1 MRILLSLL
9 ILIML
14 AGISYAAP
22 GTLTGGVTFSLG
34 NGAIVYIN
42 GTETFDSITAY
53 GSLGTP
59 ANTFEYVIDN
69 VTQRWTPTNS
79 MTLCTSDC
87 VTNFTN
93 PPGGTA
99 VTPAMV
105 FSWNETLLNTPYNYQ
120 LARDI
125 AFIST
130 FFSGS
135 VGGVPFYTTSSVGLS
150 YNQTYY
156 WHIHN
161 STSTYATSRLWRFKT
176 PSAPVTVPGSLNVS
190 VLDELTF
197 EPISN
202 FTASV
207 YADGFFISRNTTTGV
222 VNFTSSEIASGEFTL
237 VITPNS
243 SYAERALV
251 VTSPGSYIAYL
262 PPTTRTI
269 DFVSFYLLDYTG
281 RFPYLES
288 ILTVTKGVNTTHSQY
303 FDSDAKVAV
312 NLIRGEQYTITVTDP
327 VTNSIQQWGNYFSV
341 GTGSVQVV
349 IMNIGV
355 NSSILQPYVQQINAS
370 SSSIDVSW
378 SDRGNVLNWVNVS
391 VYKDNA
397 STMVYSL
404 NTTIGTGTAS
414 YMITDLNATY
424 FTVVNASTTL
434 GYRTDSNIFDIRKA
448 VGAITNWVFGSFVM
462 PDWVKNAFAIIIM
475 FMLAGSFGAMHR
487 GEGAVVTGIFGMFLW
502 WYNIL
507 NLNGAILALFGALV
521 FYSVL
526 YHLET
531 KRRQGGYY

>member
-1 MRILLSLL
+1 MKRFLSLL
-9 ILIML
+9 MFII
-14 AGISYAAP
+14 II
-22 GTLTGGVTFSLG
+22 GTAQANVIYNNINFDLG
-34 NGAIVYIN
+34 NGVNVTVNAN
-42 GTETFDSITAY
+42 QTFDNISVY
-53 GSLGTP
+53 NSLASP
-59 ANTFEYVIDN
+59 SNTFEISVNN
-69 VTQRWTPTNS
+69 VTQRFTPTNS
-79 MTLCTSDC
+79 ISLCSDNCTGMAAPTTILSTSPRIS
-87 VTNFTN
+87 F
-93 PPGGTA
+93 A
-99 VTPAMV
+99 
-105 FSWNETLLNTPYNYQ
+105 WNETNLNPPYNYQ

-125 AFIST
+125 AFISS

-135 VGGVPFYTTSSVGLS
+135 LGGAPFYTTAQTGLE
-150 YNQTYY
+150 YNRTYF

-161 STSTYATSRLWRFKT
+161 STSTYATSRIWEFRT
-176 PSAPVTVPGSLNVS
+176 PLAPAVIPGYLNVS
-190 VLDELTF
+190 VLDELTY

-207 YADGFFISRNTTTGV
+207 YADGFFISKNTTTGI
-222 VNFTSSEIASGEFTL
+222 VNFTGSEIVSGEFTL

-243 SYAERALV
+243 SYAERAIIV
-251 VTSPGSYIAYL
+251 QSPGGYIVYL

-281 RFPYLES
+281 RFPYLDS
-288 ILTVTKGVNTTHSQY
+288 FLTVTKGVNITHSQY

-327 VTNSIQQWGNYFSV
+327 LTNSIQQWGNYFSV

-355 NSSILQPYVQQINAS
+355 NGSILQPYVQQINAS

-391 VYKDNA
+391 VYKDNTSA
-397 STMVYSL
+397 MVYSL

-424 FTVVNASTTL
+424 FTVVNASTTI
-434 GYRTDSNIFDIRKA
+434 GYKTDFNIFDLRKA
-448 VGAITNWVFGSFVM
+448 VGLITNWAFGNFVM

-487 GEGAVVTGIFGMFLW
+487 GEGAVVTGIMGMFMW

-521 FYSVL
+521 FYAVL

-531 KRRQGGYY
+531 KRRQGGYF